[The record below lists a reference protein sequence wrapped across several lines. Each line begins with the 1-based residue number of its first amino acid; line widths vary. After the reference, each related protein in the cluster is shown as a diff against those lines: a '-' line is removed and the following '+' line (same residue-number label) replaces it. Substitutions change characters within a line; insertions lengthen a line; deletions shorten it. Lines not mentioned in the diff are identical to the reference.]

1 MFHSDIEFHRLFYV
15 NSRSVYTDVVKI
27 SLPKILS
34 VKYIICQRPSIAFI
48 LFTVGSEIYFFKR
61 GSITGFKNKRGGDRR
76 RVVTAI

>member
-27 SLPKILS
+27 GLPKILS
-34 VKYIICQRPSIAFI
+34 VKYIICQRPSITLI
-48 LFTVGSEIYFFKR
+48 LFTIGSKIYLFKC
-61 GSITGFKNKRGGDRR
+61 GCITRLKNKRGGDRR